1 MNAPN
6 SPAALTRS
14 VAESIARRITRH
26 LADQKIPA
34 RSLAS
39 VVNLVENDET
49 EEALDDLAH
58 VIAYFRISIH
68 RTEYDQ
74 LVAAA
79 QQLDAMDSLTN
90 LKVEQFVTE
99 QT

>member
-1 MNAPN
+1 M
-6 SPAALTRS
+6 
-14 VAESIARRITRH
+14 
-26 LADQKIPA
+26 
-34 RSLAS
+34 
-39 VVNLVENDET
+39 
-49 EEALDDLAH
+49 
-58 VIAYFRISIH
+58 IAYFRISIH

-90 LKVEQFVTE
+90 LNVEQFVTE

>member
-6 SPAALTRS
+6 SLAALTRS
-14 VAESIARRITRH
+14 VAESIARH

-39 VVNLVENDET
+39 VANLVENDET

-90 LKVEQFVTE
+90 LNVEQFVTE

>member
-1 MNAPN
+1 MNSPN
-6 SPAALTRS
+6 SPDSLTRS
-14 VAESIARRITRH
+14 VAESIARRI
-26 LADQKIPA
+26 ADQTRPA

-39 VVNLVENDET
+39 VVNLIENDET

-58 VIAYFRISIH
+58 VIEYFRISIH

-79 QQLDAMDSLTN
+79 EQLDAMDSLTN
-90 LKVEQFVTE
+90 LNVEQFVTE